1 MKKLILSA
9 VTTVLF
15 TSTIA
20 MADEFFVGGGYDF
33 YRKSSEKNI
42 KNKKLKQGIKIKYAP
57 FFYSSCMGFKYG
69 SHLSSFHRSQYLTSY
84 DSRRLDDPIREVRR
98 GFACHTLNPSAL
110 LTG

>member
-42 KNKKLKQGIKIKYAP
+42 KNKKLKQGIKIKAEWMP
-57 FFYSSCMGFKYG
+57 FENDNLKVGFG
-69 SHLSSFHRSQYLTSY
+69 SLNGKLMMNGNFLISIRQDGHLIQKKVMKILN
-84 DSRRLDDPIREVRR
+84 LNQL
-98 GFACHTLNPSAL
+98 HT
-110 LTG
+110 